1 MPSVALIT
9 CRELPE
15 PDHDEQLLL
24 DGLRAAGLSTEML
37 AWDDPDGDPGA
48 FDLCVLRSC
57 WNYFEDAPRFLA
69 WVDAAASVTDLVNPP
84 DVVRWNHH
92 KAYLQELQDRGL
104 AVVPTVWCT
113 SGQPANLA
121 QTMASESW
129 DDVVIK
135 PSVSAGSYRTQRF
148 TAQQATAGQQFLDDL
163 LSERDAMIQ
172 RTIVPTASAGERA
185 LVCIGGE
192 LTHGVT
198 KQIRF
203 SGGEESV
210 SGAEQVS
217 DAERDFAQRTLAM
230 VDADLLYARVDVMTD
245 QDGTLLLAELELMEP
260 SLFLA
265 QHPPALSRLVSTIA
279 ERAPAQRA

>member
-9 CRELPE
+9 CHELPE

-24 DGLRAAGLSTEML
+24 DALEDAGLSATML
-37 AWDDPDGDPGA
+37 AWDDPSGDPSA
-48 FDLCVLRSC
+48 FDLCVFRSC

-69 WVDAAASVTDLVNPP
+69 WVDAAAAVTTLANAP

-92 KAYLQELQDRGL
+92 KGYLQELQAQGL
-104 AVVPTVWCT
+104 AVVPTVWCP
-113 SGQPANLA
+113 SGQPADLA
-121 QTMASESW
+121 QTMASEGW

-135 PSVSAGSYRTQRF
+135 PSVSAGSYRTHRF
-148 TAQQATAGQQFLDDL
+148 AASEIAEGQQFLEDL

-172 RTIVPTASAGERA
+172 RTIVATSSAGERA
-185 LVCIGGE
+185 LVSIGGE

-198 KQIRF
+198 KATRF

-210 SGAEQVS
+210 SEAQPLT

-230 VDADLLYARVDVMTD
+230 IDSDLLYARVDVMTD
-245 QDGTLLLAELELMEP
+245 HDGSLLLAELELMEP

-279 ERAPAQRA
+279 ERVGGSLP